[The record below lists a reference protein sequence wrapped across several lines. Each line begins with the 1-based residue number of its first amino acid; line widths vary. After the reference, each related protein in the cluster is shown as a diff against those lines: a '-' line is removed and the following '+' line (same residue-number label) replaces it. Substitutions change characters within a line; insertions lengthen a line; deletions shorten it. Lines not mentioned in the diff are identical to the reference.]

1 LVTPRLLPVTCL
13 FASLLLSSCGLSD
26 AEERYAA
33 QVESNTGLT
42 QETAL
47 QAAEDYCE
55 DKEPESIDYL
65 DGGDQLAVVA
75 AILRH
80 DLC

>member
-1 LVTPRLLPVTCL
+1 VTLLFT
-13 FASLLLSSCGLSD
+13 ALLLSSCGLSD
-26 AEERYAA
+26 AEERYVA

-42 QETAL
+42 QESAL

-55 DKEPESIDYL
+55 DEDPESIDYL
-65 DGGDQLAVVA
+65 DGGEGLAVVA